1 MECLKQSLF
10 SVTILHNRFDCM
22 SLVFIAPVGRD
33 SALQGDPTE
42 ETAPIDIYSVV
53 YDVNNVIAAMWY
65 GNVSEVSLG
74 VEWGGPATQVIG
86 GTTIYMN
93 AFYNGN
99 YTIAKADCLP
109 NHTTPGNTFYNNQL
123 FFSYETWDNGAGGLN
138 LAGHGFGE
146 YDSAHGRYR
155 PDYYWPVFKMYY
167 VAGQFKIVPTQYDEV
182 ISRTF
187 SENEIVEVYPYDY
200 EDENGETITTTL
212 TLTWS
217 VTDTYF
223 SV

>member
-1 MECLKQSLF
+1 MP
-10 SVTILHNRFDCM
+10 
-22 SLVFIAPVGRD
+22 LVFIAPLGGY
-33 SALQGDPTE
+33 SARQGDPTE
-42 ETAPIDIYSVV
+42 EVAPIDIYNVV
-53 YDVNNVIAAMWY
+53 YDVNNLTAAMWY

-109 NHTTPGNTFYNNQL
+109 NYQLSANTFASNQL

-155 PDYYWPVFKMYY
+155 PLYYWPVFEMYY
-167 VAGQFKIVPTQYDEV
+167 LAGQFKIVPMQFDEAT
-182 ISRTF
+182 SRTF
-187 SENEIVEVYPYDY
+187 SENEIVEVYPYIY
-200 EDENGETITTTL
+200 EDEDAETVTSSV

-223 SV
+223 AV

>member
-1 MECLKQSLF
+1 
-10 SVTILHNRFDCM
+10 M

-53 YDVNNVIAAMWY
+53 YDVDNVTAAMWY

-74 VEWGGPATQVIG
+74 VEIVGLDSFT
-86 GTTIYMN
+86 
-93 AFYNGN
+93 NGN

-109 NHTTPGNTFYNNQL
+109 NHTIPGNTFYNNQL
-123 FFSYETWDNGAGGLN
+123 FFSYETWDNGDEGVIQFPGVTA
-138 LAGHGFGE
+138 
-146 YDSAHGRYR
+146 
-155 PDYYWPVFKMYY
+155 YWPVYKMYY
-167 VAGQFKIVPTQYDEV
+167 VAGQFKIVSRFDDAT
-182 ISRTF
+182 SRTF
-187 SENEIVEVYPYDY
+187 SENEIVEVYPYVY
-200 EDENGETITTTL
+200 EDENGETITTIV